1 MRDLIMRPRLQLGC
15 TRPSLRIRDW
25 RAGVLAGL
33 VLALLI
39 VGDLPVVHD
48 HDSAGLYDDDCPLAR
63 LGAVGP
69 RASLALRP
77 DLNRPAPAPEPA
89 PVLTRALPSVVSPAS
104 FHPRAPPA
112 ASPVS
117 SRAVV
122 G

>member
-1 MRDLIMRPRLQLGC
+1 MRAVIMPPQLQLGC
-15 TRPSLRIRDW
+15 RRSSPRIRDW
-25 RAGVLAGL
+25 QAGALVGL
-33 VLALLI
+33 ILALLI

-48 HDSAGLYDDDCPLAR
+48 HDAPGLYDEDCPLAR

-77 DLNRPAPAPEPA
+77 DLNLPAPAPEPA

-104 FHPRAPPA
+104 FDPRAPPA
-112 ASPVS
+112 ASPLS

>member
-15 TRPSLRIRDW
+15 RRPSLRIRDW
-25 RAGVLAGL
+25 QAGVLAGL
-33 VLALLI
+33 VLALLF

-48 HDSAGLYDDDCPLAR
+48 HDPPGLYDEDCPIAR

-77 DLNRPAPAPEPA
+77 DLNPPARAPEPA
-89 PVLTRALPSVVSPAS
+89 PVVTRALLSVVSPAS
-104 FHPRAPPA
+104 FDPRAPP
-112 ASPVS
+112 PVPPLS
-117 SRAVV
+117 SRAMV